1 MNFNRP
7 TLAVHP
13 WPGALPVPVEGVIVI
28 GLVTADRSSAR
39 VQIRLAVQQMLG
51 QLLARSPERIVLTSM
66 PGQAPVIAVGGIDSR
81 MGLSISHEADLS
93 LAAINLDG
101 RIGVDLMRVPQA
113 NNHDHDHEWIDLMT
127 MARDYLGPACA
138 IALAGVAPDLRRSA
152 FASAWSAHEAS
163 LKCHGLAL
171 AEWGTMPPP
180 AVLRIAALD
189 LPAPFVGAVA
199 TPDAR
204 CCA

>member
-28 GLVTADRSSAR
+28 GLITADRSSAR
-39 VQIRLAVQQMLG
+39 AQIRLAVRQMLG
-51 QLLARSPERIVLTSM
+51 QFLARSPEQIVLTST
-66 PGQAPVIAVGGIDSR
+66 PGQAPVIAVRGIESR
-81 MGLSISHEADLS
+81 VGLSISHEAGLS

-113 NNHDHDHEWIDLMT
+113 NNHDHDHDWMELMT
-127 MARDYLGPACA
+127 MARDYLGPAGA
-138 IALAGVAPDLRRSA
+138 MALAGVAPDRRHIA
-152 FASAWSAHEAS
+152 FARAWSAHEAN
-163 LKCHGLAL
+163 LKCRDLAL
-171 AEWGTMPPP
+171 AEWRTMPPP

-199 TPDAR
+199 TPDG
-204 CCA
+204 